1 MSYFIQLPTFSDS
14 RGNLTIIEKVLPF
27 EIKRV
32 YYIYKASSKRG
43 GHRHKKT
50 WQALV
55 SVAGSCEIYVH
66 NGKEEKTYLLDSPD
80 KCLVLAPEDW
90 HTMDKFSKDCVL
102 LVLASEYF
110 DPDDYID
117 EGYV

>member
-1 MSYFIQLPTFSDS
+1 MAYILKLPTFSDN
-14 RGNLTIIEKVLPF
+14 RGSLTVIEKVVPF

-32 YYIYKASSKRG
+32 YYIYNATAKRG

-50 WQALV
+50 WQALI
-55 SVAGSCEIYVH
+55 SVVGSCEIYVH
-66 NGKEEKTYLLDSPD
+66 NGREETTYLLERPD

-90 HTMDKFSKDCVL
+90 HTMDKFTSDCVL

-110 DPDDYID
+110 DVDDYIY
-117 EGYV
+117 EGY